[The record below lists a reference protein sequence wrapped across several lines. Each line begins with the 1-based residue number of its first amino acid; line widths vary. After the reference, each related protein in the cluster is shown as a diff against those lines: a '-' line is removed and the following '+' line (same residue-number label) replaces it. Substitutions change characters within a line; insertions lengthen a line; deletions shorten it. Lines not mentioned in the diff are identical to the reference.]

1 MEETSPEARWRK
13 TVYRGDTVPQLTTR
27 ALVTGALVGAVTGL
41 SNLYVGLKIGWS
53 VGVVVTASVVGWAVW
68 RGLGRL
74 GLSRVPPTDLEV
86 NTMASTA
93 SAAGYST
100 GTTLASAVAAHML
113 ITDTTFELWTLI
125 GWLLCVSAL
134 GLFVAVPLRRQ
145 LIDLEGL
152 PFPSG
157 AAAAQTILG
166 LGGRGGARQGK
177 LVLIALGVGL
187 MVKFATGV
195 MPWIVTWA
203 QWPSFL
209 VLPSTIPWSE
219 LSEAVP
225 WLGALAAYT
234 FGLECSTL
242 LPAAGVFVGWRVG
255 WSLLLGSL
263 VCYGV
268 AAPILASRGEFAA
281 AGYAAIV
288 EWSMWPG
295 TTMMVVAGVL
305 SLALQWRVVL
315 RAVRRLSASRSPN
328 ADIEV
333 PGAWVVFGIVG
344 AGVGCVVVT
353 RVAFDVPVAFGIAS
367 VVLAIALATVA
378 ARVTGETDITPT
390 GPLAKVSQ
398 LAMGPVMPG
407 SVGANVVAAGVSAGA
422 AASAADLLTDLKS
435 GRILGANPR
444 RQFIAQAVGV
454 VVGAICVVPVFRYV
468 LVPDASVLGSTSLPA
483 PAARMWALLA
493 TVVTDPAWAPSAAV
507 SYSMVAAAAVAA
519 GLVLLNAGVPRWRA
533 WIPSPMGLG
542 LAFILPA
549 SSSIALFLGAAA
561 ARVLARRSAWADAVV
576 PVAAGLIAGE
586 SLMGIVA
593 ALLRSN
599 AAG

>member
-1 MEETSPEARWRK
+1 MGETSPEARWRK
-13 TVYRGDTVPQLTTR
+13 DVYRGDTTPQLTTR
-27 ALVTGALVGAVTGL
+27 ALATGAVVGAVTGL

-68 RGLGRL
+68 RALRRV
-74 GLSRVPPTDLEV
+74 GLSRTEPSDLEV

-113 ITDTTFELWTLI
+113 LTGTTFELWTLI

-145 LIDLEGL
+145 LIDLEAL

-166 LGGRGGARQGK
+166 LAGRGGARQGK
-177 LVLIALGVGL
+177 LVLAALGVGL
-187 MVKFATGV
+187 SVKFATGAL
-195 MPWIVTWA
+195 PSIVAHA

-209 VLPSTIPWSE
+209 VLPASIPWPG
-219 LSEAVP
+219 LSESVP
-225 WLGALAAYT
+225 WLGAAAAYT
-234 FGLECSTL
+234 FSLECSTL

-255 WSLLLGSL
+255 WSLMLGAI
-263 VCYGV
+263 VCYAV
-268 AAPILASRGEFAA
+268 SAPLLQQQGEFVAL
-281 AGYAAIV
+281 GYAGIV

-295 TTMMVVAGVL
+295 TTMMVVAGIL

-315 RAVRRLSASRSPN
+315 RATRRVTTRSSPN

-333 PGAWVVFGIVG
+333 PARWVVFGILG
-344 AGVGCVVVT
+344 AGLGCVLVT
-353 RVAFDVPVAFGIAS
+353 RLAFGVPVPFGIAS
-367 VVLAIALATVA
+367 VVLAVALATVA
-378 ARVTGETDITPT
+378 ARVTGETDVTPT

-398 LAMGPVMPG
+398 LALGPVLPG
-407 SVGANVVAAGVSAGA
+407 AIGANVIAAGVSAGA

-454 VVGAICVVPVFRYV
+454 VVGTAAVVPVFRYV
-468 LVPDASVLGSTSLPA
+468 LVPDASALGSTSLPA

-493 TVVTDPAWAPSAAV
+493 RVVTDPDWVPSTAV
-507 SYSMVAAAAVAA
+507 AYAMAAAAVVAA
-519 GLVLLNAGVPRWRA
+519 VLVVLNARAPRWRP

-549 SSSIALFLGAAA
+549 SSSIGLFLGAWA
-561 ARVLARRSAWADAVV
+561 ARVLSRRHAWADAIV

-586 SLMGIVA
+586 SLMGIIA
-593 ALLRSN
+593 AVLRSSG
-599 AAG
+599 A